1 MEIKIMAFREVYKLF
16 VDAWELYRK
25 YSARRLDDAECEAM
39 AQEADAINEK
49 YQSEDFVFLDKILVG
64 NYPCLNKRIPVKGI
78 GAA

>member
-39 AQEADAINEK
+39 AQEAPPAI
-49 YQSEDFVFLDKILVG
+49 
-64 NYPCLNKRIPVKGI
+64 
-78 GAA
+78 

>member
-39 AQEADAINEK
+39 AQEADAINENIN
-49 YQSEDFVFLDKILVG
+49 QTLRKI
-64 NYPCLNKRIPVKGI
+64 CW
-78 GAA
+78 

>member
-49 YQSEDFVFLDKILVG
+49 YQSDLAKDMLRSVHLSRYVYLWASFVMFLLI
-64 NYPCLNKRIPVKGI
+64 
-78 GAA
+78 